1 MGRGYLNKAL
11 TIAQLRSP
19 NRDDG
24 TVARI
29 LWKTSVVLEDNGDA
43 SCQKEATEM
52 RLRADI
58 ALRKLTHS
66 GEGGWA
72 MTLDEEGNADA
83 IAIEDAYDALVPGF
97 FR

>member
-1 MGRGYLNKAL
+1 M
-11 TIAQLRSP
+11 
-19 NRDDG
+19 
-24 TVARI
+24 ARI
-29 LWKTSVVLEDNGDA
+29 LWKTSVVLEDNRDG

-58 ALRKLTHS
+58 ALRKLTES

-72 MTLDEEGNADA
+72 ATFDEEENADA
-83 IAIEDAYDALVPGF
+83 VEIENAYDALVPGF